1 MKFSKNLTCLLISSL
16 GYLSFCALADEEYDA
31 KQQYVYSDL
40 KWFGSGATIQE
51 LRDRSTTTF
60 ELLDQDGSSSI
71 TFDEI
76 NLSEM
81 ESEVSDMN
89 NEELREYSRRVNAIH
104 SKFMNWTIEF
114 DEFEVVDTNG
124 DGVWNKDEYEVRHQ
138 NLQSHRLELGLNE
151 WDTDENGAVEL
162 HEFNSH
168 LDELEL
174 LDENADGTVSH
185 QEAFKSKNDN
195 VISDVLNKLKLD
207 EMIWASVKAV
217 NADIEAEAEAKATR
231 YMFIKQK
238 EADKVDK

>member
-1 MKFSKNLTCLLISSL
+1 MKFKRVLTSCTLLSWGCVSL
-16 GYLSFCALADEEYDA
+16 CAFADDEYDA
-31 KQQYVYSDL
+31 KQQYVLSNSS
-40 KWFGSGATIQE
+40 WIGSGATIQE
-51 LRDRSTTTF
+51 LRDRSTKTF
-60 ELLDQDGSSSI
+60 ELLDQDNSSSI
-71 TFDEI
+71 TLDEI
-76 NLSEM
+76 DLSEM
-81 ESEVSDMN
+81 ESEVPDMN

-104 SKFMNWTIEF
+104 SKFMNWTTEF

-124 DGVWNKDEYEVRHQ
+124 DGSWNRDEYEVRYQ
-138 NLQSHRLELGLNE
+138 NLQNHRLQLGLEE

>member
-1 MKFSKNLTCLLISSL
+1 MKLKRVLTNWTCLTLGCLSL
-16 GYLSFCALADEEYDA
+16 CTIADDEYEA
-31 KQQYVYSDL
+31 KQQYVTSNL
-40 KWFGSGATIQE
+40 GWFGSGATIQE
-51 LRDRSTTTF
+51 LRDRSTKTF
-60 ELLDQDGSSSI
+60 ELLDQDNSSSI

-76 NLSEM
+76 DLSEM
-81 ESEVSDMN
+81 ESEVPDMN

-104 SKFMNWTIEF
+104 SKFMNWTTEF
-114 DEFEVVDTNG
+114 DEFEVVDSNS
-124 DGVWNKDEYEVRHQ
+124 DGVWNRDEYEVRHQ
-138 NLQSHRLELGLNE
+138 NLQSHRLELGLKE

-185 QEAFKSKNDN
+185 QEAFKSKDDN

-217 NADIEAEAEAKATR
+217 NTDIEAEAEAKATR

>member
-1 MKFSKNLTCLLISSL
+1 MKLKRVLTNWICLTLGCLSL
-16 GYLSFCALADEEYDA
+16 CTIADDLYEVT
-31 KQQYVYSDL
+31 QQYVSSDWG
-40 KWFGSGATIQE
+40 WFGSGATIQE
-51 LRDRSTTTF
+51 LRDRSTNTF
-60 ELLDQDGSSSI
+60 ELLDRDNSSSI

-76 NLSEM
+76 DLSEM
-81 ESEVSDMN
+81 ESEVPDMD
-89 NEELREYSRRVNAIH
+89 NEELREYSQRVNVIH
-104 SKFMNWTIEF
+104 SKFMNWTTEF

-124 DGVWNKDEYEVRHQ
+124 DGVWNRDEYEIRHQ
-138 NLQSHRLELGLNE
+138 NLQSHRLELGLKD

-185 QEAFKSKNDN
+185 QEAFKSKDDN